1 MDSQALGLRERK
13 KAATRLALHE
23 AALRLVLRDGLAG
36 VTVEAIADAADVSR
50 RTFSNYFSGKEEA
63 LLHGDQV
70 RMGTFLDTI
79 RARPADETPWTALRE
94 TMVALRDT
102 FGSRGPGVTAQLRL
116 LRKQPTLISRQ
127 TAIYAEAEQELA
139 AEFTARGAAP
149 GLPARLLAAT
159 SMAAVRVATTQ
170 WIEENG
176 TTPLPDLV
184 DAALLV
190 IRPAFPD

>member
-70 RMGTFLDTI
+70 RMATFLGTI
-79 RARPADETPWTALRE
+79 RSRPAHETPWTALRE
-94 TMVALRDT
+94 TVTALSDT
-102 FGSRGPGVTAQLRL
+102 FGTRGPGVTAQLRL
-116 LRKQPTLISRQ
+116 LRKQPTLVSRQ
-127 TAIYAEAEQELA
+127 AAIYAEVEQELA
-139 AEFTARGAAP
+139 AEFAARGATP

-170 WIEENG
+170 WIEESG
-176 TTPLPDLV
+176 ATPLPDLV